1 MNAFERQG
9 GTSIPASTINVLVL
23 WPPVTNLELEVS
35 SMPWNFQKDVLPD
48 KNRKTDNNRGDH
60 SRAETKKSITNRY
73 SSR

>member
-35 SMPWNFQKDVLPD
+35 IHAVELP
-48 KNRKTDNNRGDH
+48 KRRFA
-60 SRAETKKSITNRY
+60 R
-73 SSR
+73 